1 MHRVFGKG
9 TASKLRTD
17 FSAKFHTI
25 PQFYNFLRAVK
36 VGMSVTNHKRFFP
49 PKSLKEDIFRMFSWY
64 KNIISIVEIQCL
76 RKIIIIGI
84 VSIFVAEWQMGY
96 VWGGIYQRQQH
107 CFLEFKWR
115 PFSLWSDPSNLK
127 SLLTKEVAIT
137 ILLRQPSK
145 LLLIGETLLHCTVW
159 NPWKKTT
166 DPLV

>member
-1 MHRVFGKG
+1 
-9 TASKLRTD
+9 
-17 FSAKFHTI
+17 
-25 PQFYNFLRAVK
+25 
-36 VGMSVTNHKRFFP
+36 MSSR
-49 PKSLKEDIFRMFSWY
+49 EDIYRMFSWY
-64 KNIISIVEIQCL
+64 KKNIISIVKIRCL

-145 LLLIGETLLHCTVW
+145 LLLIGEPLRHSTLW
-159 NPWKKTT
+159 NHWKKTKH
-166 DPLV
+166 PLLWNIYVDKLIPCFEQDWQLRPWTKNQGWQQRPVSVLASFYYSAP

>member
-1 MHRVFGKG
+1 
-9 TASKLRTD
+9 
-17 FSAKFHTI
+17 
-25 PQFYNFLRAVK
+25 
-36 VGMSVTNHKRFFP
+36 MSVTNHKQCFLQCPWGKTYTDCF
-49 PKSLKEDIFRMFSWY
+49 LDT
-64 KNIISIVEIQCL
+64 KNIISIVEIRCL

-145 LLLIGETLLHCTVW
+145 LLLIGEPLCHSTPW
-159 NPWKKTT
+159 NHWRKTT
-166 DPLV
+166 HPLLWNIYLDKLIPCYLWARLTFATLN